1 MLAVV
6 ALSGFLV
13 PSECDLSNESMTDT
27 QQPPVPPTLGG
38 ETSTPIQAI
47 LIANR
52 GEIARRIMRTARRM
66 GIRCVGVFTE
76 PDCSA
81 PHVRE
86 ADLALPLGEAGAYRS
101 VEAIVAAA
109 RAAGVDAVHP
119 GYGFLSENPE
129 LPRALAAVGIRF
141 IGPSADSIRLLGS
154 KVAAKQLA
162 ASAAVPCA
170 PTLHLSSGADIQAEC
185 AAIASF
191 GAQVGFPLMAKAAA
205 GGGGRGMRILD
216 GSADFAA
223 ELASARREA
232 LQSFGSDAVFVEKC
246 ITPAR
251 HVEVQIA
258 ADRYGDVVALG
269 TRDCSLQRSNQKMI
283 EEAPAPSL
291 PPAVEEAMRAAAC
304 RLARAAS
311 YTNLGT
317 VEFLVT
323 PEFQFYLLEVNTR
336 LQVEHPVTEAVTGI
350 DLVQL
355 QIQLAE
361 GRSLRECG
369 VPPTPLVRGHA
380 MEARLCAEEF
390 GETFVLST
398 GTISELELPARAIV
412 ANTSLRCDFGIEVGS
427 AVSHYYDSL
436 LGKII
441 VWGETRADAIA
452 ALSAALEATRIGGV
466 RNNRAVLRHLLASSE
481 FQRVQ
486 HSIQATARLLPS
498 VEVRRGWRRRAHTI
512 AALARVCTAA
522 GEWAEH
528 SPWYSAALQIP
539 LTFEWRTDT
548 GANEVRSTVS
558 RVRQGNDSTFEVLL
572 TAATSDE
579 QRSAERTR
587 VAVRRVRREGP
598 DTVTMTCLFADDS
611 EAASAHIPATQEE
624 ATVTS
629 VGDTVW
635 VHYAE
640 GSWALTPVPLR
651 LRAERQSDVGESVS
665 HEIVAHIPGR
675 VVSVSAQIGARVEA
689 GAPLVI
695 LDSMKM
701 EHTVR
706 APSAGAVV
714 TIAVT
719 PNQIVASGALLVVVA
734 RE

>member
-1 MLAVV
+1 
-6 ALSGFLV
+6 
-13 PSECDLSNESMTDT
+13 MTDT
-27 QQPPVPPTLGG
+27 QQPPTLSGD
-38 ETSTPIQAI
+38 TLTPIRTL

-52 GEIARRIMRTARRM
+52 GEIARRIMRTAQRM
-66 GIRCVGVFTE
+66 GIRCVGVFSE

-109 RAAGVDAVHP
+109 RSAGVDAVHP

-129 LPRALAAVGIRF
+129 LAEALAAVGINF
-141 IGPSADSIRLLGS
+141 VGPSAASIRQLGS

-170 PTLHLSSGADIQAEC
+170 PTLHLGGADIDTDC

-205 GGGGRGMRILD
+205 GGGGRGMRILH

-251 HVEVQIA
+251 HIEVQIA

-283 EEAPAPSL
+283 EEAPAPAL
-291 PPAVEEAMRAAAC
+291 PPDVEEAMRAAAC
-304 RLARAAS
+304 RLARAAN

-350 DLVQL
+350 DLVHLQL
-355 QIQLAE
+355 RLAE

-369 VPPTPLVRGHA
+369 VPPTPLLRGHA
-380 MEARLCAEEF
+380 IEARLCAEEF

-398 GTISELELPARAIV
+398 GTISELELPQGTV
-412 ANTSLRCDFGIEVGS
+412 VPNTSLRCDFGIEVGS
-427 AVSHYYDSL
+427 TVSHYYDSL

-452 ALSAALEATRIGGV
+452 ALSAALGATRISGV
-466 RNNRAVLRHLLASSE
+466 RNNRAVLRYLLARPE

-486 HSIQATARLLPS
+486 HSIQATTQLLPTT
-498 VEVRRGWRRRAHTI
+498 EVRREWRIRAHTI

-522 GEWAEH
+522 GEWAER

-548 GANEVRSTVS
+548 GATEVHST
-558 RVRQGNDSTFEVLL
+558 
-572 TAATSDE
+572 
-579 QRSAERTR
+579 
-587 VAVRRVRREGP
+587 VRRVRRGGESTFEVVLTTRTAENQTTTERTEV
-598 DTVTMTCLFADDS
+598 TVRQVHRAGV
-611 EAASAHIPATQEE
+611 AAVVITSVFEDAAVGAHTPALEE
-624 ATVTS
+624 QATVTS
-629 VGDTVW
+629 AGDTVW
-635 VHYAE
+635 VHRAE
-640 GSWALTPVPLR
+640 GSWALTPARLE
-651 LRAERQSDVGESVS
+651 LRAERQNDAGASVS
-665 HEIVAHIPGR
+665 QEVVAHIPGR
-675 VVSVSAQIGARVEA
+675 VVSVSAQLGARVEA

-706 APSAGAVV
+706 APSTGAVV

-719 PNQIVASGALLVVVA
+719 PNQIVAGGDLLVVVV